1 MNPHAEEWDWPAE
14 RPPTRQRRRYYH
26 RIEYQPSGWNSPVTR
41 KIVDVYW
48 RTTVVII
55 KMLISI
61 PLALMAIGAF
71 YLLWIIVGL
80 VV

>member
-1 MNPHAEEWDWPAE
+1 
-14 RPPTRQRRRYYH
+14 
-26 RIEYQPSGWNSPVTR
+26 VTITAL
-41 KIVDVYW
+41 KA
-48 RTTVVII
+48 
-55 KMLISI
+55 LISI